1 MEKALS
7 LALVQDQPAQFENIL
22 TTESRFLRC
31 NCKLAGKTYELYL
44 FHRLQ
49 ASQGHVTYLIPKL
62 CENNRKCTMWLRKHQ
77 WKYLVNFRAKTTCYF
92 HTYKII
98 VGFTLEARL
107 VSSEHLIQEHLEILR
122 RSVETWLQTCWQSVL
137 VLMYKLSISPFIRI
151 LKPLLVHI
159 VHIALISYWSGVFSR
174 VL

>member
-7 LALVQDQPAQFENIL
+7 LALVQDQPAQFKNIL

-62 CENNRKCTMWLRKHQ
+62 CEITENALCDC
-77 WKYLVNFRAKTTCYF
+77 VNT
-92 HTYKII
+92 
-98 VGFTLEARL
+98 
-107 VSSEHLIQEHLEILR
+107 SEN
-122 RSVETWLQTCWQSVL
+122 TW
-137 VLMYKLSISPFIRI
+137 
-151 LKPLLVHI
+151 
-159 VHIALISYWSGVFSR
+159 
-174 VL
+174 